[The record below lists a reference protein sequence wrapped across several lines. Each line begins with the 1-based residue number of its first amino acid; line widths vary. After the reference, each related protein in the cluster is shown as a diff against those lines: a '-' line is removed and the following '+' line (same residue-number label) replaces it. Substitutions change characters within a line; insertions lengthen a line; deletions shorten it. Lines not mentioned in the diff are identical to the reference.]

1 MSARLADL
9 PVSKL
14 PAARQSDPSPQ
25 SGKQPSKGH
34 KHKKQAN
41 SKKKAADTIRLQ
53 YEEGSSE

>member
-25 SGKQPSKGH
+25 SGKQPSKGN
-34 KHKKQAN
+34 KHKKT
-41 SKKKAADTIRLQ
+41 S
-53 YEEGSSE
+53 